1 MHHRL
6 RPVAALVLLLPLAA
20 QAATRIDEQHPLA
33 AGGRVEVSNIAGKV
47 TVRGWDRNEVALTGN
62 LADGLRLQQD
72 KSSNRVRWEVIYPRN
87 SNSNS
92 GGATLE
98 LRVPR
103 SVEVQVGTVSADID
117 MADVDLRRLSA
128 NAVSGDITAA
138 GRSGEA
144 SLATV
149 SGSIRSQVKTQR
161 LSLRAVSGDVQAGG
175 GIAGEVNAET
185 VSGDIRLDTAQVQ
198 RLAAEAVSGSLHV
211 GAGALSPGGKV
222 TLETVSGSIAL
233 ALPRKVSARLA
244 VKTFSGDIQS
254 DAGQVERPRYG
265 PGRSLET
272 RLGTGDGDISINAHS
287 GNVRV
292 TLGNR

>member
-1 MHHRL
+1 MHYRL
-6 RPVAALVLLLPLAA
+6 RMIAALTLLVPLAL
-20 QAATRIDEQHPLA
+20 QAATRVDERHPLA

-47 TVRGWDRNEVALTGN
+47 TVRGWDRNEVALSGS

-72 KSSNRVRWEVIYPRN
+72 KSTNRVRWEVIYPRN
-87 SNSNS
+87 SRNNGS
-92 GGATLE
+92 ATLE

-103 SVEVQVGTVSADID
+103 SVEVQLGTVSADID
-117 MADVDLRRLSA
+117 VADVDLRRLAA

-144 SLATV
+144 ALATV
-149 SGSIRSQVKTQR
+149 SGNVRAQVQTQR
-161 LSLRAVSGDVQAGG
+161 LALRAVSGDIQAGG
-175 GIAGEVNAET
+175 GIAGEVAAET

-198 RLAAEAVSGSLHV
+198 RLAAEAVSGSLSV
-211 GAGALSPGGKV
+211 GTAGLAPGGKV

-233 ALPRKVSARLA
+233 ALPAKVSARLA

-254 DAGQVERPRYG
+254 DAGEVERPRYG
-265 PGRSLET
+265 PGRSLDT
-272 RLGTGDGDISINAHS
+272 RLGAGDGDISINAHS

-292 TLGNR
+292 TLGGR

>member
-87 SNSNS
+87 SNS

-128 NAVSGDITAA
+128 NAVSGGITAA

-149 SGSIRSQVKTQR
+149 SGSIRSQVQTQR

-185 VSGDIRLDTAQVQ
+185 VSGDIRLDTARVQ
-198 RLAAEAVSGSLHV
+198 RLAAEAVSGSLRV
-211 GAGALSPGGKV
+211 GADGLAPGGKV

-233 ALPRKVSARLA
+233 ELPGKVSARLA
-244 VKTFSGDIQS
+244 VKTFSGEIQS

-272 RLGTGDGDISINAHS
+272 RLGAGDGDISINAHS

>member
-6 RPVAALVLLLPLAA
+6 RIVAALTLLLPLVV
-20 QAATRIDEQHPLA
+20 QAATPVNEQHPLA

-47 TVRGWDRNEVALTGN
+47 TVRGWDRNEVALTGS
-62 LADGLRLQQD
+62 LAEGLRLQQD

-87 SNSNS
+87 NRN

-117 MADVDLRRLSA
+117 VAGVDVRRLSA
-128 NAVSGDITAA
+128 NAVSGEITAA
-138 GRSGEA
+138 GRSSET

-149 SGSIRSQVKTQR
+149 SGSIRSQVQTQR
-161 LSLRAVSGDVQAGG
+161 LSLRAVSGDIQAGG
-175 GIAGEVNAET
+175 GIGGEVSAET

-198 RLAAEAVSGSLHV
+198 RLAAEAVSGSLRV
-211 GAGALSPGGKV
+211 GAGGLAPGGKV

-233 ALPRKVSARLA
+233 ALPGKVSARLA
-244 VKTFSGDIQS
+244 VKTFSGAIQS

-272 RLGTGDGDISINAHS
+272 RLGAGDGDISINAHS

>member
-6 RPVAALVLLLPLAA
+6 RIVAALTLLLPLAV
-20 QAATRIDEQHPLA
+20 QAATPVNEQHPLA

-47 TVRGWDRNEVALTGN
+47 SVRGWDRNEVALTGSM
-62 LADGLRLQQD
+62 AEGLRLQQD

-87 SNSNS
+87 NRN

-117 MADVDLRRLSA
+117 VAGVDVRRLAA
-128 NAVSGDITAA
+128 NAVSGEITAA
-138 GRSGEA
+138 GRSSET

-149 SGSIRSQVKTQR
+149 SGSIRSQVQTQR
-161 LSLRAVSGDVQAGG
+161 LSLRAVSGDIQAGG
-175 GIAGEVNAET
+175 GIGGEVSAET

-198 RLAAEAVSGSLHV
+198 RLAAEAVSGSLRV
-211 GAGALSPGGKV
+211 GAGGVAPGGKV

-233 ALPRKVSARLA
+233 TLPGKTSARLA

-272 RLGTGDGDISINAHS
+272 RLGSGDGDISINAHS

-292 TLGNR
+292 SLGTR

>member
-1 MHHRL
+1 MHYRL
-6 RPVAALVLLLPLAA
+6 RMIAALTLLLPLAVHA
-20 QAATRIDEQHPLA
+20 ETRVDERHPLA

-47 TVRGWDRNEVALTGN
+47 TVRGWDRNEVALTGS

-72 KSSNRVRWEVIYPRN
+72 KSTNRVRWEVVYPRN
-87 SNSNS
+87 TRNNGS
-92 GGATLE
+92 ATLE

-103 SVEVQVGTVSADID
+103 SVEVQLGTVSADID
-117 MADVDLRRLSA
+117 VGGVDLRRLAA
-128 NAVSGDITAA
+128 NAVSGDIIAA

-144 SLATV
+144 ALATV
-149 SGSIRSQVKTQR
+149 SGSVRAQVQTQR
-161 LSLRAVSGDVQAGG
+161 LSLRAVSGDIQAGG
-175 GIAGEVNAET
+175 GIAGEVAAET

-198 RLAAEAVSGSLHV
+198 RLAAEAVSGSLSV
-211 GAGALSPGGKV
+211 GTAGLSPGGKV

-233 ALPRKVSARLA
+233 ALPAKVSARLA

-254 DAGQVERPRYG
+254 DAGKVERPRYG
-265 PGRSLET
+265 PGRSLDT

-292 TLGNR
+292 TLDGR